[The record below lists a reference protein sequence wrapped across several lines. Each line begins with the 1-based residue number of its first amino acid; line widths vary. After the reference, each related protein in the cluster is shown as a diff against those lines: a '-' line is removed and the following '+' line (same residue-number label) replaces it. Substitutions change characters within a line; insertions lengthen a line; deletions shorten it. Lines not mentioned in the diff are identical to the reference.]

1 MQDAPA
7 SPIDHRPARLHYLAG
22 IDGLRAIS
30 VLAVLVYHNY
40 TVPAGRSTGPF
51 PGGFLGVEVFFVISG
66 YLITS
71 LLLDERRRT
80 GGVAFGQFWLRRARR
95 LLPALF
101 LVLAFCIT
109 WSLLFMPDAIGSLK
123 GDALAGTF
131 YFSNWWQIAA
141 NHSYFAASSPELLK
155 HLWSLAIEEQFYFIW
170 PLVLIFGLKRIGM
183 KRMVLAVIGVAAL
196 STVLMWWLANPSANW
211 DPSRF
216 VYYATICRMSGLL
229 LGALLAF
236 LWTPRRVRGRTGPG
250 ARYVLDLAGAIGIIG
265 LFWSFRHFEFQS
277 AGLYTRGGFVLVDIL
292 TVLVLA
298 AIVHPKADW
307 NFLLGNRPMVW
318 IGLRSY
324 GIYLWHY
331 PLFWIL
337 TKRNIE
343 DWVGFAPPNW
353 LWYALR
359 FGITIGIAEL
369 SFRFVETP
377 IRHGAIGNFITRFRA
392 SSGQYRRRLA
402 VVGTM
407 MVTVLAFGT
416 AMLASG
422 LANASPEEAAI
433 PNIEHHDAEEEL
445 DPEAARADALAQARA
460 ALSSTTTAPL
470 ETTTTAAAVPVDP
483 NATTVPTPAPTT
495 VAPPAA
501 PLGAIAIGDSVM
513 LGAKGALQNEIPGI
527 VVDAVVSRQFAHAVS
542 VVQFYKDNGLLP
554 PIVVLHLGTNGRFGD
569 GEFDSMMAAV
579 GPERQAYFLTARE
592 PRPWEAEVNAT
603 LARGVQR
610 HPNAHL
616 IDWRQFAG
624 CHSDWF
630 ARDGFH
636 VNSTGAAGY
645 ADFVNAHITNQ
656 SASLT
661 YCP

>member
-1 MQDAPA
+1 M
-7 SPIDHRPARLHYLAG
+7 RLRYLAG

-40 TVPAGRSTGPF
+40 TVPIGRTEGPL

-101 LVLAFCIT
+101 LVIAFCIT
-109 WSLLFMPDAIGSLK
+109 WSLLFMPDAIESLK
-123 GDALAGTF
+123 GDALGGVF
-131 YFSNWWQIAA
+131 YYSNWWQIAA

-155 HLWSLAIEEQFYFIW
+155 HLWSLAIEEQFYLVW
-170 PLVLIFGLKRIGM
+170 PVVLFFGLRRLGV
-183 KRMVLAVIGVAAL
+183 KRMVLAMFGVAAL
-196 STVLMWWLANPSANW
+196 SVIVMWSVAKPSPNW

-216 VYYATICRMSGLL
+216 VYYATVCRMSGLL

-250 ARYVLDLAGAIGIIG
+250 ARWVLNLVGAVGLTG
-265 LFWSFRHFEFQS
+265 LFWSFAHFGFQS
-277 AGLYTRGGFVLVDIL
+277 PGLYTRGGFVLVDIL

-307 NFLLGNRPMVW
+307 NWVLGNRPLVW

-343 DWVGFAPPNW
+343 DWIGFAPPNW
-353 LWYALR
+353 LFYGLR
-359 FGITIGIAEL
+359 FGVTIGIAEL
-369 SFRFVETP
+369 SFRFVEMP
-377 IRHGAIGNFITRFRA
+377 IRHGAIANFIDRFRA
-392 SSGQYRRRLA
+392 SRGRYRRRLA

-407 MVTVLAFGT
+407 VVTMFAFGT
-416 AMLASG
+416 AVLASG
-422 LANASPEEAAI
+422 LANASPEQTSDD
-433 PNIEHHDAEEEL
+433 NIANHAAEEQL
-445 DPEAARADALAQARA
+445 DPEAARADALAAARA
-460 ALSSTTTAPL
+460 AAASTTAVPATD
-470 ETTTTAAAVPVDP
+470 TTTTVPAVPVDP
-483 NATTVPTPAPTT
+483 NATTVPTAAPTT
-495 VAPPAA
+495 VAPPVT
-501 PLGAIAIGDSVM
+501 PTGVFAIGDSVM
-513 LGAKGALQNEIPGI
+513 LGAKNALQQKIPGI
-527 VVDAVVSRQFAHAVS
+527 IVDAVVSRQFAHAIS

-554 PIVVLHLGTNGRFGD
+554 PVVVVHLGTNGRFGD
-569 GEFDSMMAAV
+569 GEFDTMMATI

-592 PRPWEAEVNAT
+592 PRSWEAEVNAT
-603 LARGVQR
+603 LTRGVQR

-616 IDWRQFAG
+616 IDWRQFSG

-636 VNSTGAAGY
+636 VNGVGAAGY
-645 ADFVNAHITNQ
+645 AEFVNAHITNQ
-656 SASLT
+656 SASLQ